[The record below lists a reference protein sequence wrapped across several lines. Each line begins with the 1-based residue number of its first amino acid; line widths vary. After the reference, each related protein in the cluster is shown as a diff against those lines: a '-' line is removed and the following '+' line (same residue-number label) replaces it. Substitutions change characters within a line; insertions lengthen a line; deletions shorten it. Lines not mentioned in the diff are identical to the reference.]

1 MHEIVLYTRPG
12 CHLCVETRTT
22 LAALLAERR
31 AGGGKDRSILER
43 DITANPDWERAFFA
57 DIPVVEIG
65 DRRLNL
71 ATSPTR
77 LRRFLDDA
85 LGRSPARVT
94 GR

>member
-12 CHLCVETRTT
+12 CHLCSEARTT

-31 AGGGKDRSILER
+31 AGGDSDGSILER
-43 DITANPDWERAFFA
+43 DITTNPDWERAFFA

-85 LGRSPARVT
+85 LAEALSG
-94 GR
+94 